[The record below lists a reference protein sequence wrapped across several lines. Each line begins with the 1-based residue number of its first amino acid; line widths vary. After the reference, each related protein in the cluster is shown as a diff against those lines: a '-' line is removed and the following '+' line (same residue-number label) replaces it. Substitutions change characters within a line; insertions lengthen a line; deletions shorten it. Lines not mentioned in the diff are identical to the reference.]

1 MARYDLKRL
10 RTDQKITQK
19 ELADRLKVTQGFLS
33 SVEKWRNPFPDDRID
48 DLQKVF
54 PDVDLTEYE
63 VSEEDVPRENVGSF
77 NRHSEIDINDSK
89 LLLRLLDVIGK
100 STTSLDDARSAESE
114 ETTDWRRRYDKLN
127 DKYEELRAERD
138 SLLREKYELRDEI
151 FRLRELLMKNN
162 IDYEE
167 KK

>member
-19 ELADRLKVTQGFLS
+19 ELADKLKVTQGFLS
-33 SVEKWRNPFPDDRID
+33 SVEKWRNPFPDERID

-63 VSEEDVPRENVGSF
+63 VSDEDVPRENVGSF

-100 STTSLDDARSAESE
+100 STTSLDDARSAESV
-114 ETTDWRRRYDKLN
+114 ETTDWRKRYDKLN

>member
-10 RTDQKITQK
+10 RTDHKITQK

-63 VSEEDVPRENVGSF
+63 VSDEDVPRENVGSF
-77 NRHSEIDINDSK
+77 KRHSEIDINDSK

-114 ETTDWRRRYDKLN
+114 ESTDWRRRYDKLN

>member
-10 RTDQKITQK
+10 RTDHKITQK

-54 PDVDLTEYE
+54 PEVDLTEYE
-63 VSEEDVPRENVGSF
+63 VSDEDVPRENVGSF

-114 ETTDWRRRYDKLN
+114 ESTDWRRRYDKLN

-138 SLLREKYELRDEI
+138 TLLRDKYELRGEI